1 MDTPDLF
8 RVGDRVQL
16 IVPLEELSW
25 GRSGVIR
32 WVYFPIQVYRVL
44 FDEEQVSR
52 LVYGPDLVRE
62 TADQASRGLPSRGW
76 PDAARC
82 QGIL

>member
-16 IVPLEELSW
+16 AMPFEDLPS

-32 WVYFPIQVYRVL
+32 RVYYPIEVYRVL
-44 FDEEQVSR
+44 FDDTQTPR

-62 TADQASRGLPSRGW
+62 TKERECE
-76 PDAARC
+76 AAV
-82 QGIL
+82 

>member
-16 IVPLEELSW
+16 IVPFEDLSW

-32 WVYFPIQVYRVL
+32 WVYFPVEAYRVL
-44 FDEEQVSR
+44 FDDEQVSR
-52 LVYGPDLVRE
+52 LVYGPDLVGEPPERARE
-62 TADQASRGLPSRGW
+62 VSA
-76 PDAARC
+76 
-82 QGIL
+82 